1 MEGKQIHIYYKSTG
15 YDHDKNTE
23 ANIIS
28 NVKKY
33 L

>member
-1 MEGKQIHIYYKSTG
+1 MEGEQIHYKSTG